1 MQNYILFI
9 CLVLISFSCSLQNQN
24 QSNLIEQLGI
34 KTQPI
39 LNREYSFTDKQSA
52 YWYGRTNS
60 EGNDWFSGWN
70 VSTEK
75 IIQDYR
81 LTVDGKSVSRDS
93 AEVTVYPHKIT
104 RKYLWGEETFRLFD
118 NKRVLMIEISTD
130 NEIPVSIELL
140 GYRVIAGNMEN
151 QIAYYDLK
159 ELSKL
164 KLGVASILPSEL
176 NFKTENST
184 AVITGKSSSKGYF
197 IALDSTETKVA
208 ELLKLAQTNY
218 KTWIE
223 VRESR
228 MENLISDNFFKS
240 NNKVIDDAIR
250 WNILSLDAL
259 ITQQTGDGIYAGL
272 PWFNDYWGRDMFI
285 SLPGAALVTGEHDVA
300 RRILMSFAKYQNKEE
315 KSIFFGRVPNRVRP
329 DEIIYNTTDGT
340 PRFIIA
346 LFEYIRYSGDT
357 TLIKE
362 LYPVVQRS
370 IEGPLKYW
378 VDEKG
383 YLTHDEA
390 DTWMD
395 AKWEG
400 KIPWSPRGNRANDI
414 QALWFHQLQAGVYF
428 ANEMKDSLT
437 VLKWTKIIEK
447 LQSNFV
453 KDFYD
458 QKNELMADRIL
469 KSGKPDF
476 TFRPNQLFALDFLTD
491 QSQKNYLTK
500 KVWDEIVY
508 PWGVASLSQND
519 LNFHPWHEWETYI
532 HKDEAYH
539 NGTVWLWNNG
549 IAIQR
554 IIEAGNPNLAY
565 ELFKNMSSQTI
576 NSSGAVGA
584 LSELT
589 EALPREGKDWPRLSG
604 TFSQAWSSAEF
615 LRVWYQQFI
624 GIQPNAIDQ
633 TVLIAP
639 NIPDSLNHLDYHLRL
654 FDGALT
660 GAYHRNESVRKF
672 SYTFDSISFNP
683 KIKIKLPTY
692 SETSITVKS
701 GQTLLVISSP
711 DSVRIEVKEKQGE
724 MLYSVIL
731 KPDSIEV
738 EKVQLQKRIM
748 TGVHFSRPVLNKNL
762 ECLKP
767 ENKEK
772 LRKKL
777 ETEMK
782 KFH

>member
-1 MQNYILFI
+1 MKNSSLYFLLF
-9 CLVLISFSCSLQNQN
+9 LSLSCSLENQN
-24 QSNLIEQLGI
+24 QSNLIDQLEI
-34 KTQPI
+34 KTDPI
-39 LNREYSFTDKQSA
+39 SNREYSFTDKQSA

-75 IIQDYR
+75 IIQDYK
-81 LTVDGKSVSRDS
+81 LSIDGKPIRRDS
-93 AEVTVYPHKIT
+93 AEVTVYPHKIV
-104 RKYLWGEETFRLFD
+104 RKYPWGEETFRMFD
-118 NKRVLMIEISTD
+118 NKRVLMVEVES
-130 NEIPVSIELL
+130 EKEFPVSIELL

-159 ELSKL
+159 DLPKL
-164 KLGVASILPSEL
+164 KLGVASILTSEL
-176 NFKTENST
+176 SFKKENST
-184 AVITGKSSSKGYF
+184 AVVTGKSISKGFF
-197 IALDSTETKVA
+197 IALDSSEVKVT

-218 KTWIE
+218 KTWIAE
-223 VRESR
+223 RESR
-228 MENLISDNFFKS
+228 MEKLISDNFFKS
-240 NNKVIDDAIR
+240 NNKTLDDAIR

-285 SLPGAALVTGEHDVA
+285 SLPGATLVTGEHEVA
-300 RRILMSFAKYQNKEE
+300 RRILMSFAKYQNTDE
-315 KSIFFGRVPNRVRP
+315 KSVFFGRVPNRVRP

-357 TLIKE
+357 SLIKE

-378 VDEKG
+378 VDEHG
-383 YLTHDEA
+383 YLTHDDA

-414 QALWFHQLQAGVYF
+414 QALWFHQLQAGIYF
-428 ANEMKDSLT
+428 AKEMKDSET
-437 VLKWTKIIEK
+437 FSRWEKVLEK

-453 KDFYD
+453 KDFVD
-458 QKNELMADRIL
+458 AKNEVMADRLL
-469 KSGKPDF
+469 KNGKSDF
-476 TFRPNQLFALDFLTD
+476 TFRPNQLFALDFLTN
-491 QSQKNYLTK
+491 QSQKDSLTK
-500 KVWDEIVY
+500 KIWEIIVY

-519 LNFHPWHEWETYI
+519 PNFHPWHEWETYI

-554 IIEAGNPNLAY
+554 MIEAGNSNLAFDLY
-565 ELFKNMSSQTI
+565 RNMSKQTI
-576 NSSGAVGA
+576 SSSGAVGA

-589 EALPREGKDWPRLSG
+589 EALPREGTDWPKLSG

-615 LRVWYQQFI
+615 LRVWYQNFI
-624 GIQPNAIDQ
+624 GIQPNAIDR
-633 TVLIAP
+633 TVSISP
-639 NIPDSLNHLDYHLRL
+639 NIPDSLNHLDFHIQL
-654 FDGALT
+654 FGGHLT

-672 SYTFDSISFNP
+672 SYTLDSLTFESTLKF
-683 KIKIKLPTY
+683 KLPNY
-692 SETSITVKS
+692 SEALIPVKS
-701 GQTLLVISSP
+701 GQSFLVIATP
-711 DSVRIEVKEKQGE
+711 DSVRIEVVEKRGATS
-724 MLYSVIL
+724 YSTVL
-731 KPDSIEV
+731 KPDVAET
-738 EKVQLQKRIM
+738 EKVKTQKSIM
-748 TGVHFSRPVLNKNL
+748 RDVHFAKPDLNKNL

-772 LRKKL
+772 LKKKL
-777 ETEMK
+777 EAEIRNYK
-782 KFH
+782 H